1 MEPNHQVQLSSAQK
15 FTEKLASKG
24 PQPKPVVKE
33 PANGKPHLTPRARGW
48 LKHVFTKAT
57 TPDDWTSGGK
67 PHEWWD
73 SRSGPPMTNY
83 QRFDLHESSYSLAI
97 MADVTPAWREIY
109 SVTLDELVRR
119 YTSHWAAVDW
129 NNMFGKDPDVGNYP
143 EFWKGRVVPA
153 HNFREYH
160 TPGWVSNGHQHSL
173 YKETTGIE
181 ENCHLAA
188 PTNPGGGPGAAMC
201 YQLALGAGLRKQ
213 LAPAGDPPALFS
225 GLRSPLRSCVPQAA

>member
-1 MEPNHQVQLSSAQK
+1 
-15 FTEKLASKG
+15 
-24 PQPKPVVKE
+24 
-33 PANGKPHLTPRARGW
+33 
-48 LKHVFTKAT
+48 
-57 TPDDWTSGGK
+57 
-67 PHEWWD
+67 
-73 SRSGPPMTNY
+73 MTNY

-181 ENCHLAA
+181 EDPIGANAMLFFKGWLTQIMSIHRYVSGNDKWSKKWNMSGVDDTEHEWTHAKLARHLHDQWSSKD
-188 PTNPGGGPGAAMC
+188 C
-201 YQLALGAGLRKQ
+201 GLH
-213 LAPAGDPPALFS
+213 
-225 GLRSPLRSCVPQAA
+225 